1 MLLVYTRK
9 ITPRVTYIFKH
20 IFENMLDLSVSFSTT
35 VKVFVAH
42 SGPKMSYATR
52 SLGNEFNI
60 TSHSLLFER
69 GVIDQDLTIHDWEGI
84 PAFFK
89 TDDNGPIPYDIF
101 AASFFLLSRYEELI
115 PKIKTTNEFFDS
127 TQSLAFK
134 EGFLEIPLIDIWVLK
149 LHKIISEFFTE
160 IEPYKKKYSKK
171 ELLIDVPL
179 AFRYR
184 HRSFLVSIEIFLK
197 SIWQLNLLK
206 TFNQL
211 MVILRLEDDPY
222 DSFDSWVSWLKDSN
236 LKPKVFFRF
245 ANSSK
250 YESSVSI
257 FNRRLHAIIKK
268 TGDFYMLGLLL
279 SVKSHLKP
287 EISLNK
293 EKKDFQELTNR
304 QVKMSRIPN
313 SLRQLSLVYA
323 DLANFE
329 FTDDYSMGYSNKIGF
344 RASTSTPFYF
354 YDLANESKLSLKAH
368 PVVASES
375 VIKNGKSNE
384 IFSNL
389 ELIFKS
395 LPLNCSRLTI
405 AISNGFLNP
414 KKQNLPLQKL
424 FKNYIK

>member
-1 MLLVYTRK
+1 MLLVYTHK
-9 ITPRVTYIFKH
+9 ITPRITYIFKH
-20 IFENMLDLSVSFSTT
+20 IFENMLDLSVSFSTA
-35 VKVFVAH
+35 VEVFVAH
-42 SGPKMSYATR
+42 SGPKMSYANR

-69 GVIDQDLTIHDWEGI
+69 GVIDQDITIYDWEGI

-89 TDDNGPIPYDIF
+89 TDDNAPIPYDIF
-101 AASFFLLSRYEELI
+101 AASFFLLSRYEESI

-134 EGFLEIPLIDIWVLK
+134 EGFLEMPLIDIWVLK
-149 LHKIISEFFTE
+149 LHKIMSTFFTE
-160 IEPYKKKYSKK
+160 IEPYKKKYYKK

-184 HRSFLVSIEIFLK
+184 HRSFLVSMEIFLK

-206 TFNQL
+206 TFNQF
-211 MVILRLEDDPY
+211 MVLLRLEDDPY

-250 YESSVSI
+250 YESSISI
-257 FNRRLHAIIKK
+257 FNRGLHAIIKK
-268 TGDFYMLGLLL
+268 TGDVYMLGLLL
-279 SVKSHLKP
+279 SIKSHLKP
-287 EISLNK
+287 EPSLNQ
-293 EKKDFQELTNR
+293 EKKGFQELTNR

-313 SLRQLSLVYA
+313 SFRQLSLVYA
-323 DLANFE
+323 DLVNFE

-354 YDLANESKLSLKAH
+354 YDLANESKLSLKVH

-384 IFSNL
+384 AFSNL
-389 ELIFKS
+389 ERIFKT

-405 AISNGFLNP
+405 AVSNGFLNP
-414 KKQNLPLQKL
+414 KKQNLPLQKS

>member
-1 MLLVYTRK
+1 MLLVYTHK

-20 IFENMLDLSVSFSTT
+20 IFENMLDLSVSFSTA
-35 VKVFVAH
+35 VEVFVAH
-42 SGPKMSYATR
+42 SGPKMSYASR

-69 GVIDQDLTIHDWEGI
+69 GVIDQDITIYDWEGI

-89 TDDNGPIPYDIF
+89 TDDNGSIPYDIF
-101 AASFFLLSRYEELI
+101 AASFFLLSRYEESI

-134 EGFLEIPLIDIWVLK
+134 EGFLEMPLIDIWVLK
-149 LHKIISEFFTE
+149 LHKIMSAFFTE

-184 HRSFLVSIEIFLK
+184 HRSLLVSVEIFLK

-206 TFNQL
+206 IFNQF
-211 MVILRLEDDPY
+211 MVLLRLEDDPY
-222 DSFDSWVSWLKDSN
+222 DSFDSWISWLKDSN

-250 YESSVSI
+250 YESSISI
-257 FNRRLHAIIKK
+257 FNQRLHAIIKK
-268 TGDFYMLGLLL
+268 SGDIYKLGLLI

-287 EISLNK
+287 ELSLNK
-293 EKKDFQELTNR
+293 EKKGFQELTNR
-304 QVKMSRIPN
+304 QVKMSRISN
-313 SLRQLSLVYA
+313 CFRELSLVYS
-323 DLANFE
+323 DLVNFE

-368 PVVASES
+368 PVVASEL
-375 VIKNGKSNE
+375 VIKNGKNNE
-384 IFSNL
+384 TFKNL
-389 ELIFKS
+389 ERIFKS

-405 AISNGFLNP
+405 AVSNGFLNP
-414 KKQNLPLQKL
+414 KKQNLPLQKS

>member
-69 GVIDQDLTIHDWEGI
+69 GVIDQDITIYDWEGI

-149 LHKIISEFFTE
+149 LHKIISEYFTE

-206 TFNQL
+206 TFNQF

-222 DSFDSWVSWLKDSN
+222 DSFDSWVSSLKDSN

-414 KKQNLPLQKL
+414 KKQNFPLQKS

>member
-1 MLLVYTRK
+1 MLLVYTHK

-20 IFENMLDLSVSFSTT
+20 IFENMLDLSVSFSTA
-35 VKVFVAH
+35 VEVFVAH
-42 SGPKMSYATR
+42 SGPKISYASR

-69 GVIDQDLTIHDWEGI
+69 GVIDQDITIYDWEGI

-89 TDDNGPIPYDIF
+89 TDTNGLIPYDIF
-101 AASFFLLSRYEELI
+101 AASFFLLSRYEESI
-115 PKIKTTNEFFDS
+115 PKIKTINEFFDS

-134 EGFLEIPLIDIWVLK
+134 EGFLEMPLVDIWVLK
-149 LHKIISEFFTE
+149 LHKIMSAFFTE
-160 IEPYKKKYSKK
+160 IKPYKKKYSKK

-179 AFRYR
+179 AFRFR
-184 HRSFLVSIEIFLK
+184 HRSFLVSMEIFLK

-206 TFNQL
+206 IFNQF
-211 MVILRLEDDPY
+211 MVLLRLEDDPY
-222 DSFDSWVSWLKDSN
+222 DSFDSWVSWFKDSN
-236 LKPKVFFRF
+236 LKPKVFFHF

-250 YESSVSI
+250 YESSISI
-257 FNRRLHAIIKK
+257 FNRRLHSKIKK
-268 TGDFYMLGLLL
+268 TGDVYMLGLLL
-279 SVKSHLKP
+279 SVKSQLKP
-287 EISLNK
+287 EPNLDQ
-293 EKKDFQELTNR
+293 EKKGFQQLTNR
-304 QVKMSRIPN
+304 QVKRIRIPN
-313 SLRQLSLVYA
+313 SFRQLSLVYS
-323 DLANFE
+323 DLVNFE
-329 FTDDYSMGYSNKIGF
+329 FTHDYSMGYSNKIGF

-384 IFSNL
+384 AFSNL
-389 ELIFKS
+389 ERIFKS

-405 AISNGFLNP
+405 AVSNGFLNP
-414 KKQNLPLQKL
+414 KKQNLPLQKS